1 MKSNSYKNI
10 VAAVF
15 LSTIVGLP
23 TLALAKEIPLLQD
36 PKSGSPTTGTADLS
50 YGVIPIF
57 TSKDGNWVKIGDPRN
72 GNVGWVK
79 SSELS
84 GNDSTSVIFS
94 HSISTGGKNTNY
106 QVFQFGTPSKL
117 TPDQTKALQKLE
129 EQQAAARNALQ
140 KAWQDMMNSWS
151 MPGPILMPI
160 IVVPQQSPTQA
171 PAKAPNE

>member
-1 MKSNSYKNI
+1 MKSINYKKWL
-10 VAAVF
+10 AAVLF
-15 LSTIVGLP
+15 STVVGLP
-23 TLALAKEIPLLQD
+23 TLAMAKEITLLQE
-36 PKSGSPTTGTADLS
+36 PKAGSPTTGTADLS

-94 HSISTGGKNTNY
+94 HSISTGSGKNSSY

-117 TPDQTKALQKLE
+117 TPDQQKALQKLE
-129 EQQAAARNALQ
+129 EQQTAARNALQ

-151 MPGPILMPI
+151 MPSPILMPI
-160 IVVPQQSPTQA
+160 IVVPQQSATPVA
-171 PAKAPNE
+171 PAKK